1 METLLVYLF
10 TGLKLVFALA
20 LLLGWILAWRF
31 KSKGGGYLL
40 WIIYIICVLIA
51 AALLVFPPDVFSR
64 NDTIREFFMSDQGFI
79 ATLNG
84 HRGLS
89 FPAAQSISLTN
100 GIQIMGMLFC
110 LISLFI
116 WKSRLKKISPQDK

>member
-1 METLLVYLF
+1 METFLVYF
-10 TGLKLVFALA
+10 FAGLKLVCEIA
-20 LLLGWILAWRF
+20 LLFGWILAWRF

-51 AALLVFPPDVFSR
+51 AAFLFFPPDVFSR
-64 NDTIREFFMSDQGFI
+64 NDTVREFFMSDQGFI

-84 HRGLS
+84 GRGLS

-110 LISLFI
+110 LIALYV
-116 WKSRLKKISPQDK
+116 WKSRLKKFLPQDK